1 VFLIGTA
8 FAFVMCN
15 YNLKFG
21 GKYMK
26 EKNSVAEKRMNIC
39 SYNPMI
45 DSVYCAY
52 ADIDANGMV
61 SLNALCS
68 EKFSRGLITIKKK
81 LPFSSIYV
89 DKNYFDVLV
98 ADPVARAHY
107 YLYNVYY
114 IEDGGIYIIGIASR
128 LSLDN
133 QQSGSIKNLMST
145 HLIFNWHFDVTCNEF
160 VYETN
165 SFYSIKFNPNYFS
178 QINSLENLEKVSQ
191 SDKVYSQLSDCITP
205 YDRPMNYIQ
214 RAFFMAGANSVKK
227 YDLNYGS
234 YKALADFFNSS
245 SIRQAAGCYFS
256 FEQFYLNGMIAAINF
271 YKK

>member
-1 VFLIGTA
+1 
-8 FAFVMCN
+8 
-15 YNLKFG
+15 
-21 GKYMK
+21 MK
-26 EKNSVAEKRMNIC
+26 EKISAAESRTNCC

-45 DSVYCAY
+45 DSVYCTY
-52 ADIDANGMV
+52 ADIDANGIV

-81 LPFSSIYV
+81 LPFSNIYV

-98 ADPVARAHY
+98 ADPVSRAHY

-114 IEDGGIYIIGIASR
+114 IEDGGIYVIGIASR
-128 LSLDN
+128 LSFDSP
-133 QQSGSIKNLMST
+133 QFRPIKNFMST
-145 HLIFNWHFDVTCNEF
+145 HLIFKWHFDAAVNEF

-178 QINSLENLEKVSQ
+178 QINSLENLEKISQ
-191 SDKVYSQLSDCITP
+191 SEKIYSQLSDCVTP

-214 RAFFMAGANSVKK
+214 RAFFMAGADSVKK

-234 YKALADFFNSS
+234 YKTLTDFFNSS
-245 SIRQAAGCYFS
+245 AIRQAAGCYFS
-256 FEQFYLNGMIAAINF
+256 FEQFYLNGMMAAINF